1 MAPGAGDNSDPASYI
16 HTVIKYPICG
26 RRSWVMEQVQ
36 HLIERCMT
44 FGMSM
49 EEYMEALAKRA
60 DVQPVVTST
69 GYYSSSS
76 RDELGISV

>member
-1 MAPGAGDNSDPASYI
+1 MAPGAAGDDSDPASYI
-16 HTVIKYPICG
+16 HT
-26 RRSWVMEQVQ
+26 VQ

-49 EEYMEALAKRA
+49 EECMEALAKRA

-69 GYYSSSS
+69 VWK
-76 RDELGISV
+76 ELEKENKEFFDKYRQWISEKRSGSTS

>member
-26 RRSWVMEQVQ
+26 RSSWVMAQVQ

-69 GYYSSSS
+69 GHYSSSS